1 MALMPVGF
9 SIFLAKGFVP
19 AITSEG
25 RVVNASLFV
34 IVVIIIGVQWV
45 ILNLAA
51 LLHRGIRHAL
61 REASSAGRCRQQRH
75 FLVSS
80 CLPTSVFGCYDNQQG
95 TRSISDMYGTLMRI
109 SDM

>member
-51 LLHRGIRHAL
+51 LLHRGIRHC
-61 REASSAGRCRQQRH
+61 EKHHQ
-75 FLVSS
+75 LVDA
-80 CLPTSVFGCYDNQQG
+80 VNNV
-95 TRSISDMYGTLMRI
+95 IS
-109 SDM
+109 